1 MNNDKRH
8 NKTAIPGNLEELLN
22 SAQQYALRQIENF
35 GWQLEFVRQPV
46 FQDPVAVVVNSKG
59 DQIGILEAD
68 GRINMQADITLR
80 AEQQAK
86 KTDSGTG

>member
-1 MNNDKRH
+1 MNNDKRN
-8 NKTAIPGNLEELLN
+8 NKTAIPDNLKELLN

-35 GWQLEFVRQPV
+35 GWSLQFVRQPV